1 MSFSA
6 GRPVSHG
13 AAIKSTNQW
22 SETNAI
28 FRHFGKAFSSLKAA
42 ILVTLMAATPAAAQ
56 YTLVGTPQDFANS
69 PITDLMEARNPRTC
83 NPASGNSATGTF
95 DPYDAGTYRLLP
107 QTGNLLNWQ
116 PPSGNDDGTAPAGV
130 IKPSGNYMVINAF
143 ADVGAHCYDINDDLN
158 GNGRRAE
165 LACVSFPNVPV
176 GNYAATSFFAEAT
189 NTDPS
194 TTSYNFRVRHSGGT
208 VLTQD
213 VTNLAA
219 GDRNW
224 QYNETRFNV
233 TAQNTVEICLI
244 QDSNLD
250 FGADIHLDQIAL
262 YATCNGT
269 NNSVVCPAPSLRL
282 EKRADPS
289 GISAQPAVNDTVSYT
304 YIVTNTG
311 NRTLFNVAVSESTG
325 GFSGTGTLPSPAYV
339 SGGSNEDGGAG
350 TLDLV
355 QGATMTFSASYA
367 ITAADIAAGVLENSA
382 TASGTAPLGN
392 VVYDTSDTGTNR
404 SGGSIANAETV
415 ETADASGATDGDT
428 TNDPTVID
436 IVSPPIARNDSATG
450 FDTNTAA
457 QIDPLADNGNGA
469 DSDPDGTLDATSLLL
484 TGTGAPA
491 GSSLAPNGKTLTVP
505 GEGVWTVNATT
516 GIVTFT
522 PAAGF
527 TADPTPVTYTVADND
542 GNASNEATIT
552 LGFLTQSPTA
562 QDDLVANLPTNTPAT
577 VNPLVNNGNGA
588 DSDPD
593 GTLDA
598 TSVVLTGTGV
608 SPDGKTLAV
617 PGQGVWTVNATS
629 GVVTFTPEPG
639 FTADPTPVTYTVAD
653 NDGNVSNE
661 ATITLDYIAQDPT
674 ARDDQLTGLT
684 SGSPAMINPLADNG
698 NGADSDPD
706 GSLDSTTVL
715 LTGTGVSPDG
725 KTLTVPGEGVWTVN
739 PTTGA
744 VTFTPETGFT
754 ADPTPVTYTVDDN
767 DGNTSNPATITLDY
781 PQTAPVAVDDTAV
794 GVPGQVARVN
804 VLGNDTD
811 AEADIDP
818 TTVALTD
825 PAATDTNADGI
836 PDRLVVAGEGVWTV
850 DPVTG
855 EVSFTPDPA
864 FAGDPT
870 PIRYQVSDTTGL
882 VSNTALITI
891 DYPVT
896 GTGISG
902 IAYTDRDASG
912 TYDSGTDVLMPG
924 VIVELRNPG
933 GVLIA
938 QGVTDANGAY
948 SLSDFAVG
956 DDFTLSFIEAGTGDV
971 LDTITDL
978 DFAPNTVMTNQDGLV
993 VPAVPVGALSLA
1005 KTALVRD
1012 VQIGGTAPFDI
1023 TLTNSTAVQVGPVT
1037 VIDNLPAGLIYQP
1050 DSAMLD
1056 GVPVTPVVEG
1066 RQVRLEGVMVPPNG
1080 TATLRLIT
1088 RVTSAA
1094 AMGEIVNRAS
1104 VIDPDTGLQATGD
1117 ATASIYLRPEAV
1129 FHCTDVIGKVF
1140 DDRNMDGYQ
1149 NAPVPEISI
1158 STRGMVQNYD
1168 APLGG
1173 KADGAAQVAELT
1185 GEPGLANVR
1194 LVTPTGTIITT
1205 DAHGRFSVPC
1215 AELPAAIGTNFA
1227 LKLDTRSLPTGY
1239 RVTTENPL
1247 VMRLTAGIMAEM
1259 NFGAALGRVATVDL
1273 TASAFTPG
1281 AASPSPRLEQGLQGL
1296 LTQIAETPTV
1306 LRLSYFTGSDDTALA
1321 AARLDAVEQIINDA
1335 WADIGSYRLQIERT
1349 TKQLQ

>member
-6 GRPVSHG
+6 GRPVSYG
-13 AAIKSTNQW
+13 AAIEPTNQW

-28 FRHFGKAFSSLKAA
+28 SRHFGKACSSLKAA

-56 YTLVGTPQDFANS
+56 YTLVGTPQGFANR

-165 LACVSFPNVPV
+165 LACISFPNVPV

-219 GDRNW
+219 GDRDW

-269 NNSVVCPAPSLRL
+269 NNSAACPAPSLRL

-311 NRTLFNVAVSESTG
+311 NRTLFNVAVTETAG
-325 GFSGTGTLPSPAYV
+325 GFSGTGTLPSPTYV

-350 TLDLV
+350 TLDLL

-382 TASGTAPLGN
+382 TASASAPLGN
-392 VVYDTSDTGTNR
+392 VVSDTSDTGTNR

-436 IVSPPIARNDSATG
+436 IASPPIARNDSAGG

-469 DSDPDGTLDATSLLL
+469 DSDPDGTLDATSLVL

-491 GSSLAPNGKTLTVP
+491 GS
-505 GEGVWTVNATT
+505 
-516 GIVTFT
+516 
-522 PAAGF
+522 
-527 TADPTPVTYTVADND
+527 
-542 GNASNEATIT
+542 
-552 LGFLTQSPTA
+552 
-562 QDDLVANLPTNTPAT
+562 
-577 VNPLVNNGNGA
+577 
-588 DSDPD
+588 
-593 GTLDA
+593 
-598 TSVVLTGTGV
+598 
-608 SPDGKTLAV
+608 TLA
-617 PGQGVWTVNATS
+617 A
-629 GVVTFTPEPG
+629 
-639 FTADPTPVTYTVAD
+639 
-653 NDGNVSNE
+653 
-661 ATITLDYIAQDPT
+661 
-674 ARDDQLTGLT
+674 
-684 SGSPAMINPLADNG
+684 
-698 NGADSDPD
+698 
-706 GSLDSTTVL
+706 
-715 LTGTGVSPDG
+715 DG
-725 KTLTVPGEGVWTVN
+725 KTLTVPGEGVWTVDA
-739 PTTGA
+739 TTGV

-754 ADPTPVTYTVDDN
+754 ADPTPAAYTVDDN
-767 DGNTSNPATITLDY
+767 DGNTSNEAIITLDY
-781 PQTAPVAVDDTAV
+781 PQTAPVAVDDNAV
-794 GVPGQVARVN
+794 GVPGQVARVD
-804 VLGNDTD
+804 VLDNDTD
-811 AEADIDP
+811 AESDIDP

-836 PDRLVVAGEGVWTV
+836 PDQLVVTGEGTWAV

-855 EVSFTPDPA
+855 EVSFTPEPA

-870 PIRYQVSDTTGL
+870 PITYQVSDINGL
-882 VSNTALITI
+882 VSNTAQITI

-912 TYDSGTDVLMPG
+912 AYDSGIDTPLPG
-924 VIVELRNPG
+924 VIVELRNPD

-938 QGVTDANGAY
+938 EGVTDANGGY

-956 DDFTLSFIEAGTGDV
+956 DDFTLSFIDAGTGDV

-1080 TATLRLIT
+1080 TSTLRLIT

-1104 VIDPDTGLQATGD
+1104 VVDPDTGLQATGD

-1149 NAPVPEISI
+1149 NARAPEISL

-1273 TASAFTPG
+1273 TASAFAPG

-1306 LRLSYFTGSDDTALA
+1306 LRLSYFTGRGDTALA